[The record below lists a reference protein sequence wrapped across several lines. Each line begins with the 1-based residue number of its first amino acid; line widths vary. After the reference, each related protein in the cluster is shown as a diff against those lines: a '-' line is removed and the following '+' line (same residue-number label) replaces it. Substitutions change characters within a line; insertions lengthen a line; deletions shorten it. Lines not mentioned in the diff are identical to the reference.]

1 MDHNDQAP
9 LFKRLERALDVV
21 SMGAVART
29 CYIALMDTTPTIPQ
43 GWERDLDKSRADLTA
58 GRVVDGR
65 AMRERL
71 RASIGAAEP
80 PKPEDKAPS
89 PLHR

>member
-1 MDHNDQAP
+1 MNHDEQAA
-9 LFKRLERALDVV
+9 LFKRLERALDAA
-21 SMGAVART
+21 SMGAMART
-29 CYIALMDTTPTIPQ
+29 CYIALMDTTPIIPE
-43 GWERDLDKSRADLTA
+43 GWERDLDKSRADLAA

-71 RASIGAAEP
+71 RASIGTAEP